1 MVTAGIYMVSR
12 LSPIFELSTF
22 ALSFILITGSITALF
37 MGLLG
42 LVQND
47 IKKIIAYSTL
57 SQLGYMTAAGCSAY
71 SIAIFHLVTHA
82 FFKAFLSM
90 CWISHNCNAS

>member
-22 ALSFILITGSITALF
+22 ALSFILIIGSITALF
-37 MGLLG
+37 GFLG

-47 IKKIIAYSTL
+47 IKNNCHQHF
-57 SQLGYMTAAGCSAY
+57 QLGYMTAALGCSAY
-71 SIAIFHLVTHA
+71 SIAIFHLVTR
-82 FFKAFLSM
+82 FLQSSTLSL
-90 CWISHNCNAS
+90 CWVSL

>member
-1 MVTAGIYMVSR
+1 MVTAGIYMYR
-12 LSPIFELSTF
+12 LSPIFELST
-22 ALSFILITGSITALF
+22 ALSFILIIGSVTALF

-57 SQLGYMTAAGCSAY
+57 SQLGYMTA
-71 SIAIFHLVTHA
+71 L
-82 FFKAFLSM
+82 
-90 CWISHNCNAS
+90 